1 MGVRSEVDPGVV
13 LAVIR
18 IAAERPCRDE
28 VVEPVSIQIAGGDQV
43 IRIGLTVEDVEIFG
57 TVIRYIDGIK
67 VDAFAD
73 GQAVCSHGID
83 GALWFGDLQD
93 VVFRIARQNQRQ
105 GQGVGR
111 IGIDRTEYLQL
122 DIDQVG
128 RVQLDVLREV
138 TGQPGRL
145 EGSRPPACGL
155 RRPEGVPVLRVAP
168 VEGQS
173 VDGQFRRNVR
183 QQGGKGVRVI
193 RGPQA
198 AAPYEF
204 VVVGGEFRLVDTAPY
219 DQIVAL
225 AALDQVVAPAA
236 EQHVVAIVAV
246 YLVVPVPAEEVV
258 DTISSVDLEPADV
271 AALLE
276 GARLNSPFIVAEGE
290 LVPGVGAHDVR
301 AGAHVHDRLFNADN
315 LVQRV
320 LPH

>member
-1 MGVRSEVDPGVV
+1 M
-13 LAVIR
+13 
-18 IAAERPCRDE
+18 
-28 VVEPVSIQIAGGDQV
+28 
-43 IRIGLTVEDVEIFG
+43 
-57 TVIRYIDGIK
+57 
-67 VDAFAD
+67 
-73 GQAVCSHGID
+73 
-83 GALWFGDLQD
+83 
-93 VVFRIARQNQRQ
+93 
-105 GQGVGR
+105 
-111 IGIDRTEYLQL
+111 
-122 DIDQVG
+122 
-128 RVQLDVLREV
+128 DVLREV
-138 TGQPGRL
+138 AGHPGRL
-145 EGSRPPACGL
+145 EGCRQPVCGL

-290 LVPGVGAHDVR
+290 LVPRVGAHDVR